1 MIKQSLKGLNSRS
14 LADPYNKGFL
24 PLITAPM
31 NTVLCEQTYKYYL
44 DNNVN
49 VCMPRNQSPH
59 MNSVNCWVSYSLD
72 DFEKIY
78 LDNNAEYEGD
88 FPHYIC
94 IDTANGN
101 MPRLYD
107 SIKKAKSKYKDDLII
122 MSGNVSSSDAFCEL
136 ACSGCDY
143 IRVGIGGGDGCT
155 TTVHTGVGQNC
166 LLELIKE
173 CRESIVNTQNE
184 AKRIFTSIDEQL
196 EAGGYQ
202 EGDIIFDNPDL
213 KLQFEN
219 IKKVK
224 IVADGIS
231 SYIRKNNLHSNG
243 YAAINNLLYYGADLV
258 MIGSIFARSK
268 NSASESIV
276 IDEENGQKYTYKL
289 HRGMST
295 KEEQETYKNGQFKH
309 SEGTEKR
316 YKVEY
321 TLKEWLEGS
330 PKYPNKYPG
339 FINCIKSAMSYTGSR
354 NLKEFKHVR

>member
-24 PLITAPM
+24 PIITAPM
-31 NTVLCEQTYKYYL
+31 NTVLCEQTYKHYL
-44 DNNVN
+44 DNNIN
-49 VCMPRNQSPH
+49 TCMPRNQSPH

-78 LDNNAEYEGD
+78 LDNNAEYEGT

-122 MSGNVSSSDAFCEL
+122 MSGNVSSTSAYFGLSHC
-136 ACSGCDY
+136 GCDY
-143 IRVGIGGGDGCT
+143 IRVGVGGGDGCT
-155 TTVHTGVGQNC
+155 TTVHTGVGQDC
-166 LLELIKE
+166 LLELVKE
-173 CRESIVNTQNE
+173 CVKTRKTYKFNS
-184 AKRIFTSIDEQL
+184 
-196 EAGGYQ
+196 
-202 EGDIIFDNPDL
+202 
-213 KLQFEN
+213 
-219 IKKVK
+219 K

-258 MIGSIFARSK
+258 MIGSIFTRCK
-268 NSASESIV
+268 ESASESIV
-276 IDEENGQKYTYKL
+276 IDEENGQKCTYKI

-309 SEGTEKR
+309 SEGVEKR

-321 TLKEWLEGS
+321 TLKEWLKGS
-330 PKYPNKYPG
+330 SKYPNKYPG

-354 NLKEFKHVR
+354 NLKEFKNDK